1 MAVKVGI
8 NGFGRIGRLV
18 TRVAAL
24 RDDIEVVAVND
35 LGDVEV
41 SAHLFRFDSVHG
53 TFPGTVEVEGDRLLI
68 NGRPVTFFSQADPA
82 RIPWGDQGVEV
93 VVEGTGRFTDRSKAA
108 AHLAGGAR
116 KVVITAP
123 AKDADLTVVMGVNH
137 EAYDPARHHVI
148 SNASCTT
155 NCLAPMAKVVSDTFS
170 IVKGLMTTI
179 HSYTNDQRLLDLAHD
194 DLRRARAAGLSM
206 VPTTTGAAKAIGLV
220 IPELSG
226 KLNGL
231 SVRVPTP
238 NVSLTDLVVETEK
251 PVSAESINQAMREA
265 AEGPYRGI
273 IEYCALPLV
282 SRDFNGNPHS
292 CIFDALS
299 TMVMGDTMAKLVAW
313 YDNEWGYSTRV
324 VDVVALLAARGI

>member
-1 MAVKVGI
+1 MCSS
-8 NGFGRIGRLV
+8 
-18 TRVAAL
+18 
-24 RDDIEVVAVND
+24 D
-35 LGDVEV
+35 L
-41 SAHLFRFDSVHG
+41 
-53 TFPGTVEVEGDRLLI
+53 
-68 NGRPVTFFSQADPA
+68 
-82 RIPWGDQGVEV
+82 
-93 VVEGTGRFTDRSKAA
+93 
-108 AHLAGGAR
+108 
-116 KVVITAP
+116 
-123 AKDADLTVVMGVNH
+123 
-137 EAYDPARHHVI
+137 
-148 SNASCTT
+148 
-155 NCLAPMAKVVSDTFS
+155 
-170 IVKGLMTTI
+170 GLMTTI

>member
-155 NCLAPMAKVVSDTFS
+155 NCLAPMAKVVSDTFG